1 MNAAILIV
9 AAATFHARGVVV
21 AEIGQAHQMLDH
33 LLGSKLAPTAFAIAL
48 IAAGQSSTLTG
59 TLAGQITMEG
69 FLHFR
74 MRPWLRRLI
83 TRSLAIAPAIIV
95 ILKTGDRGTTPLL
108 VLSQVI
114 LSLQLP
120 FAVVPLVKFT
130 GSKVRMGKFAS
141 PMIVSIIA
149 WLVTA
154 IILYLNGQLVFEQI
168 REWSSAAGAYR
179 TLVLLTSIPLAA
191 GIAALL
197 VWMILRPEAEPVE
210 PAVISANQ
218 VADAAAVIS
227 RSVRRIGVA
236 LAAEKED
243 APMLAETMALARTH
257 GAEILLLH
265 IVEGVGGQY
274 HGPRAGDVEFHL
286 DDKYM
291 SDLAAR
297 LRRDLDGAVPSID
310 YKLGYGNVRRE
321 IVRLSLENKIDLLIM
336 GGHGHGTM
344 ADLLRG
350 TTIDAVR
357 HGLKIPVLAVRQ

>member
-1 MNAAILIV
+1 M
-9 AAATFHARGVVV
+9 
-21 AEIGQAHQMLDH
+21 
-33 LLGSKLAPTAFAIAL
+33 
-48 IAAGQSSTLTG
+48 
-59 TLAGQITMEG
+59 
-69 FLHFR
+69 
-74 MRPWLRRLI
+74 
-83 TRSLAIAPAIIV
+83 
-95 ILKTGDRGTTPLL
+95 KTGDRGTTPLL

-191 GIAALL
+191 GLAALL

-227 RSVRRIGVA
+227 RLGPPNRRRAGRGEGRCA
-236 LAAEKED
+236 DARRDDGTGAHTRRRDPSAAHRRRRRR
-243 APMLAETMALARTH
+243 AIPRPAR
-257 GAEILLLH
+257 
-265 IVEGVGGQY
+265 
-274 HGPRAGDVEFHL
+274 GDVEFHL

-336 GGHGHGTM
+336 GGHGHGTV